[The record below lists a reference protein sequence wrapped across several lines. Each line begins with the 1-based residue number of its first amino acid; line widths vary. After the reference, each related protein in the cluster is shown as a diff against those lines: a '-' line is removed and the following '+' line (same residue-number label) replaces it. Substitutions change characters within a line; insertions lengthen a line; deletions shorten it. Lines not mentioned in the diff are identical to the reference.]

1 MRRFPERVVG
11 LIQQQKDDQKDNRND
26 QFESRAGTDFIFV
39 LSAPLD
45 VITGRHT
52 DLPSDNTLSIANKAA
67 NVASLNVHE
76 YCASKQSVFA
86 GNHARSHNE
95 PDVCYFTQW
104 YLCSVRRGDENSV
117 QLIGVFAKIAG
128 VAYPHGQTLPS
139 VNYGRE
145 VFTANR
151 CLDDILHC
159 ADRDA
164 ITSGSLAVCFN
175 FKIGGTCYAFGI

>member
-52 DLPSDNTLSIANKAA
+52 DLPSDNTLSIGNKAA

-86 GNHARSHNE
+86 GNHARS
-95 PDVCYFTQW
+95 
-104 YLCSVRRGDENSV
+104 
-117 QLIGVFAKIAG
+117 
-128 VAYPHGQTLPS
+128 
-139 VNYGRE
+139 
-145 VFTANR
+145 
-151 CLDDILHC
+151 
-159 ADRDA
+159 
-164 ITSGSLAVCFN
+164 ITSLMSATSPNGICAPFDAVTRTRCN
-175 FKIGGTCYAFGI
+175 